1 MLLLD
6 MLRSKTVATR
16 ARTRLTA
23 RDSFLDV
30 ESIHDRTHIGKLG
43 RESVFV
49 HFVANAFSAHDCYR
63 EAPPDRCRS
72 RPFYSTLHP

>member
-6 MLRSKTVATR
+6 ILTSKTVATR

-30 ESIHDRTHIGKLG
+30 DSIHDRTHIGKVG
-43 RESVFV
+43 RMP
-49 HFVANAFSAHDCYR
+49 YR
-63 EAPPDRCRS
+63 IILCSFRLLCTRLLQRDATR
-72 RPFYSTLHP
+72 

>member
-6 MLRSKTVATR
+6 MLTSKTVATR

-30 ESIHDRTHIGKLG
+30 ESIHDRTHIGKVG
-43 RESVFV
+43 RIPYGIILCSF
-49 HFVANAFSAHDCYR
+49 R
-63 EAPPDRCRS
+63 GEALFCTRLLQRGAT
-72 RPFYSTLHP
+72 R